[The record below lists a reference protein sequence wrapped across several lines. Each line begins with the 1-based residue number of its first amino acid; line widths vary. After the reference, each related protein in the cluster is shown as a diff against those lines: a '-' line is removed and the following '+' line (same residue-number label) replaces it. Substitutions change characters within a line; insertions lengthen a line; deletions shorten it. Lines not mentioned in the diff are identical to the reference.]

1 MPIKQEKVKNISK
14 ILNGVFF
21 IFYWLGIGITALG
34 CLFYLVQFFLP
45 DTLFHVNGKMGKTG
59 FSIDNTLYFEI
70 TQNAGISIK
79 PIIQSLAPFALVIM
93 SMLLI
98 GIKQVMAILKSVA
111 HDNPFEPENAS
122 RLYIIGFDL
131 LIASLFV
138 SIAKS
143 VSYSLIIKLFDL
155 SEISVNFSINPTLL
169 MSGFLI
175 LILAGVFQYGN
186 YLKNEYDATI

>member
-1 MPIKQEKVKNISK
+1 MNIKQEKVKRISK
-14 ILNGVFF
+14 ILSCVFF
-21 IFYWLGIGITALG
+21 VFYWLGVCFTALG

-45 DTLFHVNGKMGKTG
+45 EALFQLKGGATG
-59 FSIDNTLYFEI
+59 FSVDNTLYFDI
-70 TQNAGISIK
+70 AKNTSINAK
-79 PIIQSLAPFALVIM
+79 PLIQSLAPFAIVIM
-93 SMLLI
+93 VMLLV
-98 GIKQVMAILKSVA
+98 GIKQVMEILKSVA
-111 HDNPFEPENAS
+111 HDNPFEPKNAS

-155 SEISVNFSINPTLL
+155 SEISVNFSISPTLL
-169 MSGFLI
+169 MAGFLI